1 MHMRRMII
9 ALTILL
15 LAGFLPAAA
24 EGKKVYHVTVKVA
37 QIRAKASYLGGVL
50 DKLNY
55 MDTVSAIKVDKGW
68 ALVDRPAGRGQGW
81 INLSALTDYQGKL
94 KSGKSAGTGASSG
107 EVAAAGKGFSA
118 QVEKEYER
126 ETNLD
131 YTWVNRVEK
140 YTVSPAQAAA
150 FLRAGGLN
158 DDLGGEE

>member
-1 MHMRRMII
+1 MRRMII
-9 ALTILL
+9 ALAVLL

-24 EGKKVYHVTVKVA
+24 EGKKVYHVTVKEA
-37 QIRAKASYLGGVL
+37 QIRAKASYLAGVL
-50 DKLNY
+50 DKLKY
-55 MDTVSAIKVDKGW
+55 LDAVSAVKADKGW
-68 ALVDRPAGRGQGW
+68 ALVDRPSGRGQGW

-118 QVEKEYER
+118 QVEKEYQR

-131 YTWVNRVEK
+131 YSWVDRVEK
-140 YTVSPAQAAA
+140 YTVSPSRASA

-158 DDLGGEE
+158 DGLGGEE

>member
-1 MHMRRMII
+1 
-9 ALTILL
+9 
-15 LAGFLPAAA
+15 
-24 EGKKVYHVTVKVA
+24 
-37 QIRAKASYLGGVL
+37 
-50 DKLNY
+50 
-55 MDTVSAIKVDKGW
+55 
-68 ALVDRPAGRGQGW
+68 
-81 INLSALTDYQGKL
+81 
-94 KSGKSAGTGASSG
+94 
-107 EVAAAGKGFSA
+107 VAAAGKGFSA